1 MAVLLV
7 DDDRAVLPI
16 LASLIEVYCDETVYV
31 AASPL
36 EAQKIFQERQESIR
50 VLITDMVMP
59 HMTGSELAL
68 DLLSKKPTLKV
79 LMVSGNRPGCLNSK
93 IPLEPGRNFFQKPV
107 KIEDLRTAL
116 QSV

>member
-16 LASLIEVYCDETVYV
+16 LASLIEVYCDETVFM
-31 AASPL
+31 ADSP
-36 EAQKIFQERQESIR
+36 EAAQKIFQERKDSIH

-68 DLLSKKPTLKV
+68 DLLSKKPELKV
-79 LMVSGNRPGCLNSK
+79 LMVSGNRPANLNSK

-116 QSV
+116 QTS